1 MSGKV
6 NKNRPQS
13 PQSRLQAL
21 GVERLSLLGKHAQQ
35 LMQTYITG
43 HFDETSVSEQA
54 LNKLIKARLLWRPDE
69 QEALCLRP
77 GVNGLIASLT
87 EDERKR
93 QINADIAGQLD
104 QIRTRVVHYQ
114 DAQQRS
120 DYAAS
125 EHHFQLLTEK
135 VHDMTGQFA
144 DAIASLWNRLNS
156 DFGFVSNLA
165 DKIRENELAQKQL
178 RRLLDGFELIDFN
191 ELIEMAQSNGLLRKL
206 LVSQLQV
213 NISDHAS
220 SLLEVQKRLVELMA
234 KFRQQQ
240 ERVQLISSMSAFLRQ
255 HPNFQV
261 GDYPNRSSVPELVN
275 QAKAIISN
283 AAIGLDRVSDLPVM
297 AELVREIPFAY
308 VDVTQ
313 PQQSGVEFDLPDES
327 LAQAR
332 QQALN
337 EDVENFF
344 IAVLDKDL
352 SQGAVFSALDHLT
365 QSQLNWDAEIWLF
378 QVIAEFEGL
387 AIEFRRSFTLNKCT
401 RALDPFNQVEIIF
414 DIELSVNITSD
425 YQITG

>member
-1 MSGKV
+1 MSKVLNGKDSGQ
-6 NKNRPQS
+6 QS

-21 GVERLSLLGKHAQQ
+21 GVERLSLLGKYAQP
-35 LMQTYITG
+35 LMQTYISG

-54 LNKLIKARLLWRPDE
+54 LEKLIKARLLWRPDE

-104 QIRTRVVHYQ
+104 QIRTRVTHYQ
-114 DAQQRS
+114 DAQYRG

-135 VHDMTGQFA
+135 VHDMTGQFS

-191 ELIEMAQSNGLLRKL
+191 EMIELAQSNGALRKL

-213 NISDHAS
+213 SISDHAS

-234 KFRQQQ
+234 RFRQQQ
-240 ERVQLISSMSAFLRQ
+240 ERVQLIASMSAFLKQ
-255 HPNFQV
+255 HPNFRV
-261 GDYPNRSSVPELVN
+261 GDYANRSKVPELVN
-275 QAKAIISN
+275 RAKPIIAN
-283 AAIGLDRVSDLPVM
+283 AAIGLDRSGDTEIL
-297 AELVREIPFAY
+297 AELVREIP
-308 VDVTQ
+308 VEQQKVVEM
-313 PQQSGVEFDLPDES
+313 PQSGGEFELADES
-327 LAQAR
+327 LLKAR
-332 QQALN
+332 EQALK

-344 IAVLDKDL
+344 IAILDTA
-352 SQGAVFSALDHLT
+352 QGENRGLSALEYL
-365 QSQLNWDAEIWLF
+365 QQKQLAWDGEIWLF

-387 AIEFRRSFTLNKCT
+387 ASEFRRSFTLEKCT
-401 RALDPFNQVEIIF
+401 RELDPFNQVDIIY
-414 DIELSVNITSD
+414 DLKLGVN
-425 YQITG
+425 QGLVLK

>member
-1 MSGKV
+1 MSKV
-6 NKNRPQS
+6 LNAKDGAHS
-13 PQSRLQAL
+13 TPQSRLQAL
-21 GVERLSLLGKHAQQ
+21 GVERLSLLGKYAQP
-35 LMQTYITG
+35 LMQSYISG

-54 LNKLIKARLLWRPDE
+54 LEKLIKARLLWRPDE

-104 QIRTRVVHYQ
+104 QIRTRVTHYQ
-114 DAQQRS
+114 DAQYRG

-135 VHDMTGQFA
+135 VHDMTGQFS

-191 ELIEMAQSNGLLRKL
+191 EMIELAQSNGALRKL

-213 NISDHAS
+213 SISDHAS

-234 KFRQQQ
+234 RFRQQQ
-240 ERVQLISSMSAFLRQ
+240 ERVQLIAGMSAFLKQ
-255 HPNFQV
+255 HPNFKV
-261 GDYPNRSSVPELVN
+261 GDYANRTKVPELVN
-275 QAKAIISN
+275 QAKPIIAN
-283 AAIGLDRVSDLPVM
+283 AAIGLDRSGDTEVL
-297 AELVREIPFAY
+297 AELVREIPIEH
-308 VDVTQ
+308 Q
-313 PQQSGVEFDLPDES
+313 PLVEAQQSGVEFDLVDES
-327 LAQAR
+327 LLQAR
-332 QQALN
+332 EQALK

-344 IAVLDKDL
+344 IAILDTALGEKRSL
-352 SQGAVFSALDHLT
+352 SALEYLHHKALD
-365 QSQLNWDAEIWLF
+365 WDAEIWLF

-387 AIEFRRSFTLNKCT
+387 ASEFRRSFNLVKCT
-401 RALDPFNQVEIIF
+401 REPDPFNQVDIIY
-414 DIELSVNITSD
+414 DLNLSVN
-425 YQITG
+425 QGVVLK